1 MGISL
6 KKHNEEAYEKVKEMF
21 KESNKAA
28 VVHPTGTGKTYIALK
43 WIEESQ
49 GKTIYVAPSNHIL
62 NQVKEDIEKA
72 RENGEISEEQYKRYK
87 EVKYVTYTSLMEL
100 SKMESGYDNI
110 ILDEFHR
117 CGAPEWG
124 KGVDRLIKQ
133 SPNAK
138 VLGMTATPVRAV
150 DNKDMSDE
158 LFEGNIASEMT
169 LEEAVAEGIIAVPVY
184 VTAIYS
190 LEEAIRKA
198 ESKVEKEPNEEIRKD
213 ALKDIEEAKR
223 YLEQAEGM
231 DEIFAKYVG
240 DKKEGKYIVF
250 CSDIDDMHKKMQ
262 EASKWFEK
270 VGETRLYEV
279 SYRKSEELNE
289 DTIKRF
295 REKEGKINLLF
306 SVDKLNE
313 GVHVDGIDG
322 VIMLRK
328 TVSPIIYMQQL
339 GRALSAGNEGT
350 PIVFDLVN
358 NIDSSRY
365 IYEFMERVQE
375 IRKER
380 GIEDK
385 DIGNLKIYDEQRKI
399 KEILERITEK
409 LGRNTYLQNAY
420 AIKQWMEKNGTT
432 RPPRCDGKDLP
443 EEERRLG
450 EALKNIRRYLIK
462 PYEKLKTEEEREEY
476 VNKLENRQQ
485 EPITKEQFMEILRIV
500 EEIDRNNIPVKL
512 QQAREIKEWMDK
524 NGTKRLSKSNGKDL
538 SEEERRL
545 GQALSRI
552 RQGLIKPYS
561 ELKTEKEREGYI
573 CELENRQQEPIT
585 REQFMEI
592 LGIIEEIDGKREKL
606 TDLVEQSKAT
616 QEKVAEA
623 KKLESMYE
631 QELEGKE
638 QKESLDIGDESK

>member
-138 VLGMTATPVRAV
+138 VLGMTATPVRAI

-213 ALKDIEEAKR
+213 ALKDIEQAKR

-240 DKKEGKYIVF
+240 NKKEGKYIVF

-295 REKEGKINLLF
+295 REEEGKINLLF

-375 IRKER
+375 IRRER

-420 AIKQWMEKNGTT
+420 AIKQWMEKNETT
-432 RPPRCDGKDLP
+432 KPPRSGGKDIP
-443 EEERRLG
+443 EEEKKLG
-450 EALKNIRRYLIK
+450 IALSNIRFTLIN

-476 VNKLENRQQ
+476 INNLKFLNREQFMEILSIVEKIDENNVPVKLQQAREIREWMKKNKTIKPPRMEGKDLLEEEQKLGITLNAIRTNLINPYKVLKTEEREEYICELENRKKN
-485 EPITKEQFMEILRIV
+485 PITREQFMEILRIV
-500 EEIDRNNIPVKL
+500 EEIDRNNIPTYL
-512 QQAREIKEWMDK
+512 QNARKIKEWMEK
-524 NGTKRLSKSNGKDL
+524 NNTTMPPSTRKRCNRRRTRFRNKISK
-538 SEEERRL
+538 
-545 GQALSRI
+545 
-552 RQGLIKPYS
+552 Y
-561 ELKTEKEREGYI
+561 
-573 CELENRQQEPIT
+573 
-585 REQFMEI
+585 
-592 LGIIEEIDGKREKL
+592 
-606 TDLVEQSKAT
+606 
-616 QEKVAEA
+616 
-623 KKLESMYE
+623 KKLFN
-631 QELEGKE
+631 
-638 QKESLDIGDESK
+638 